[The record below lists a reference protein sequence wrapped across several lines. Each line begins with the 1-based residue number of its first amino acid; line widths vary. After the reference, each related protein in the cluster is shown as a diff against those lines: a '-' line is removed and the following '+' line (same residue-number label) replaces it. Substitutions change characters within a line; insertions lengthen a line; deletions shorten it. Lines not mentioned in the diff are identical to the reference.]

1 MSLEDDH
8 DQRHHWLDEAELQS
22 SLLAEPQSSDV
33 VAAAIETTSAVEVA
47 GLDWSASDLRHDVTF
62 TTEILVA
69 ETQEVV
75 DDEGLVAV
83 PHRVEVD
90 IVVVVGEEE
99 EGEPGGEGVEGDNEE
114 NPHDPSLF
122 SRVGVEP
129 VT

>member
-1 MSLEDDH
+1 MEDDH
-8 DQRHHWLDEAELQS
+8 DQRHDWLDEAELQS

-99 EGEPGGEGVEGDNEE
+99 EGEPG
-114 NPHDPSLF
+114 
-122 SRVGVEP
+122 
-129 VT
+129 